1 MSPGS
6 LVAVPATTRLSG
18 PMRLRRPALLLLVAL
33 AALVLAACG
42 RPDQVL
48 EAETEG
54 IYVDLSELQYQVQ
67 ASRQLNP
74 SDPADEPYLSGLPAG
89 RQDLEPG
96 EAWFAIFLRANNPS
110 DQPQPTATHFEVVD
124 SQENEFFPLPLGPE
138 NQYAWP
144 VEEPVLVPSGDLIP
158 RLGSPA
164 DEGPIGGGLILFK
177 VPISSLQNRPF
188 ELIIEGPESDP
199 VEAEISLDV

>member
-1 MSPGS
+1 
-6 LVAVPATTRLSG
+6 
-18 PMRLRRPALLLLVAL
+18 MRLRRPVLLLLVAL
-33 AALVLAACG
+33 AAMALAACG

-54 IYVDLSELQYQVQ
+54 LYVDLSELQYQVQ
-67 ASRQLNP
+67 VSRQLNP
-74 SDPADEPYLSGLPAG
+74 SDPADQPYLSGLPAG

-110 DQPQPTATHFEVVD
+110 DQPQPTATEFEVLD

-138 NQYAWP
+138 NQFDWP
-144 VEEPVLVPSGDLIP
+144 VEEPVLVAPGDVFP
-158 RLGSPA
+158 PVGSPA
-164 DEGPIGGGLILFK
+164 DEGPIGGALILFK

-188 ELIIEGPESDP
+188 ELIIEGPETDP